1 MDLLESTSR
10 AVGHDAEELLGG
22 DSSAVLHRH
31 ALAEARQRRLFD
43 ALHTAVPWQQH
54 RVTVF
59 GRTHRQPRL
68 VAWYADA
75 GRTYTYSGLTL
86 IPNPWIVPILE
97 LKALCQELSG
107 AGFNSV
113 LLNLYRDGDDTVG
126 WHSDDEPAFGR
137 EPVIASVSLGA
148 ARRFDLRHKRSRR
161 IVRIE
166 LPPGSV
172 LVMSGRCQAEWSH
185 RVPRTRR
192 VGEPR
197 INLTFRRIV
206 QEPAPTRAA
215 PPRAR

>member
-10 AVGHDAEELLGG
+10 ACGHEAEELLGG

-31 ALAEARQRRLFD
+31 ALPQARQRRLFD
-43 ALHTAVPWQQH
+43 ELRAAVPWQQH
-54 RVTVF
+54 DVTVF
-59 GRTHRQPRL
+59 GRTYRQPRL
-68 VAWYADA
+68 VAWYGDP
-75 GRTYTYSGLTL
+75 GRTYSYSGLTL
-86 IPNPWIVPILE
+86 IPSPWIAPILE
-97 LKALCQELSG
+97 LKALCQELGG
-107 AGFNSV
+107 ATFNSA

-148 ARRFDLRHKRSRR
+148 VRRFDLRHKRSRGT
-161 IVRIE
+161 VTVD

-185 RVPRTRR
+185 RVPRSRR
-192 VGEPR
+192 VTEPR

-206 QEPAPTRAA
+206 QDPAPTPAA